1 MQMEKF
7 IEYSKKIGKDFMLCQ
22 GPGGNT
28 SFKQNDSIFI
38 KKSGLQLA
46 DAKLDT
52 FKKIK
57 FSEIN
62 NFYSNSKN
70 NDEKFDKDLSIE
82 TPLHVFLEQKYVFHY
97 HSISAIIS
105 SVIFKKNYLNKLLI
119 KKNITP
125 IDYIRPGLELA
136 LEINK
141 NYNTSSSFFLHNHG
155 VIVQDK
161 DLDALLKKINKVEH
175 IFSEILDYRKLINL
189 KEKIL
194 GLELINNRMVNPDS
208 SINYEQ
214 FKEKFFFPDHA
225 VFFPYPISNLDVGP
239 IKYDSKYIYFD
250 SALSKTELD
259 YFKTLLIMYCY
270 IKNQKLHNLI
280 DSTTGIKLRNSEDEI
295 LRREHNR

>member
-1 MQMEKF
+1 MKKF

-46 DAKLDT
+46 DSNLDT

-57 FSEIN
+57 FTEIN
-62 NFYSNSKN
+62 HFYSNSKI

-97 HSISAIIS
+97 HSIPAIICS
-105 SVIFKKNYLNKLLI
+105 IIYKKNYLNKLLI
-119 KKNITP
+119 EKNITP
-125 IDYIRPGLELA
+125 INYIRPGLELA
-136 LEINK
+136 LEIKK
-141 NYNTSSSFFLHNHG
+141 NNNASSSFFLYNHG
-155 VIVQDK
+155 AIVQDK
-161 DLDALLKKINKVEH
+161 DLDNLLKKIKNIEH
-175 IFSEILDYRKLINL
+175 VFSEILDYRKLINL
-189 KEKIL
+189 KKKIL
-194 GLELINNRMVNPDS
+194 GLELINNKIVNPDP

-214 FKEKFFFPDHA
+214 FKDKFFFPDHA
-225 VFFPYPISNLDVGP
+225 VFFPYPIISSGNSP

-250 SALSKTELD
+250 SVLNKTELD

-270 IKNQKLHNLI
+270 IKDQKLHNLI
-280 DSTTGIKLRNSEDEI
+280 DSTTGIKLRNSDDEI
-295 LRREHNR
+295 LRRERNR